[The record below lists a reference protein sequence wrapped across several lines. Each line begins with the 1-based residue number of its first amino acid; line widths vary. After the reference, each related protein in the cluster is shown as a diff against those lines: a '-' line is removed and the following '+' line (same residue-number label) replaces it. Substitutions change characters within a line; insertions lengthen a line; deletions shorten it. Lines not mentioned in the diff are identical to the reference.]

1 MPSELLDEANQDA
14 EEEFIFNEYAI
25 DDTLDPLNRLLLY
38 YQSDFSLQRLV
49 LVRELC
55 STAQY
60 AGYAE
65 SARAIVPL
73 LTSFTQDAE
82 PVVRQALVE
91 QLFPLAQFFVQQGGE
106 AGYQYL
112 LNAFLPT
119 AFELLVDKNV
129 EVGVVA
135 LETIQKLAQLVHK
148 EHVQSHLLNVVM
160 TLAHD
165 ERAEDYRVVAAQL
178 FNDLAPQFGSVFCTT
193 VVLGELE
200 LLSNDSSFTV
210 RRTVGSNLGGV
221 CAVLTT
227 EEAQR
232 TVLSLYLTL
241 CGDEIWGVRQACAES
256 IEKVSE
262 GLPETMRVQFI
273 VPAFQKLLEDDSRW
287 VRTRAYE
294 SLGRLLHTLRS
305 EDISPELLRLFTEMA
320 FQSDN
325 VESPLSEYCA
335 FCFPAVVQ
343 VIGPSR
349 WPEVADAYATMLKD
363 VQWKVRKSLA
373 YSLHEMAQLLGTEI
387 TEEAIV
393 PAFELLLRD
402 LDDIKRGAVLNAE
415 KFLALVTPATRDRL
429 VPLLC
434 HVPLESENW
443 RLRNEVA
450 KRIGAVAVLLSPDSP
465 SFSSVLALVSRL
477 LDDSVME
484 VRTSTYEPVAVILK
498 HLRGANDEKYQN
510 YLSSIVKLATAYSFR
525 GRQMFAYVTEQV
537 VKVGADDVL
546 ENALLDGMVK
556 LAMDPVVN
564 TRLVVDTVA
573 ERTILKNDR
582 WAGNNKVQEAI
593 SVLQQQAASQE
604 EIDAAAENAEAAVAN
619 TQIMHE
625 DGTSDAAGA
634 ENQDPLADEQQH
646 QVQEGGAP
654 SPPTTTTAAA
664 AVEGQ
669 QQQRPQPQL
678 AATATA
684 PGAGGVLGTGTGNAL
699 SGANA
704 ADATAVAIG
713 SGGAPLGAPVAGA
726 I

>member
-1 MPSELLDEANQDA
+1 MPTELLDDSTQDA

-25 DDTLDPLNRLLLY
+25 DDSLDPLNRLLMY

-49 LVRELC
+49 LVRELA
-55 STAQY
+55 STAQF

-65 SARAIVPL
+65 SARSIVPL
-73 LTSFTQDAE
+73 LTTFTQDAE

-91 QLFPLAQFFVQQGGE
+91 QLYPLAEFFVQQGSD
-106 AGYQYL
+106 AGYQCL

-135 LETIQKLAQLVHK
+135 LEAIQKLAQLVHK
-148 EHVQSHLLNVVM
+148 EDVQSHLLNVVM

-178 FNDLAPQFGSVFCTT
+178 FNDLAPQFGSEFSTT

-232 TVLSLYLTL
+232 TVLSLYITL

-256 IEKVSE
+256 IEKVAS
-262 GLPETMRVQFI
+262 GLPESMRVQFI

-305 EDISPELLRLFTEMA
+305 EDISPELLRLFTDMA

-335 FCFPAVVQ
+335 YCFPAVVQ

-349 WPEVADAYATMLKD
+349 WNEVADAYATMLKD

-373 YSLHEMAQLLGTEI
+373 YSLHEMAALLGTTI
-387 TEEAIV
+387 AEEAIV

-415 KFLALVTPATRDRL
+415 RFLALVTPATRDRL

-465 SFSSVLALVSRL
+465 SFPSVLALVSRL

-484 VRTSTYEPVAVILK
+484 VRTSTYEPVAIILK
-498 HLRGANDEKYQN
+498 HLRAANDEKYQN
-510 YLSSIVKLATAYSFR
+510 YLASIVKLATAYSFR

-546 ENALLDGMVK
+546 ESALLDGIVK

-564 TRLVVDTVA
+564 TRLVVDSVA
-573 ERTILKNDR
+573 GRTILRNHK
-582 WAGNNKVQEAI
+582 WAGNNKVQEAVA
-593 SVLQQQAASQE
+593 VLQQQAASQE
-604 EIDAAAENAEAAVAN
+604 EVDAAAEAAEAAVAN
-619 TQIMHE
+619 TQILNGNE
-625 DGTSDAAGA
+625 DGGGEAGSM
-634 ENQDPLADEQQH
+634 EMQQDEEQQAD
-646 QVQEGGAP
+646 GGAP
-654 SPPTTTTAAA
+654 SPALQAGPDD
-664 AVEGQ
+664 V
-669 QQQRPQPQL
+669 
-678 AATATA
+678 A
-684 PGAGGVLGTGTGNAL
+684 PGAGGTGGEDEAVPPCGLWPQGAPTVSTEASSGSSSVVSLGG
-699 SGANA
+699 
-704 ADATAVAIG
+704 TAVVGDI
-713 SGGAPLGAPVAGA
+713 
-726 I
+726 

>member
-1 MPSELLDEANQDA
+1 MPTELLDDANQDA

-25 DDTLDPLNRLLLY
+25 DDSLDPLNRLLMY

-49 LVRELC
+49 LVRELS
-55 STAQY
+55 STAHF

-65 SARAIVPL
+65 SARSIVPL
-73 LTSFTQDAE
+73 LTTFTQDAE

-91 QLFPLAQFFVQQGGE
+91 QLFPLAEFFVQEGSE
-106 AGYQYL
+106 AGYQCL

-135 LETIQKLAQLVHK
+135 LEAIQKLAQLVHK

-178 FNDLAPQFGSVFCTT
+178 FNDLAPQFGTEFSTT

-232 TVLSLYLTL
+232 TVLSLYITL

-256 IEKVSE
+256 IEKVSS
-262 GLPETMRVQFI
+262 GLPESMRVQFI

-305 EDISPELLRLFTEMA
+305 EDISPELLRLFTDMA

-335 FCFPAVVQ
+335 YCFPAVVQ
-343 VIGPSR
+343 AIGPSR
-349 WPEVADAYATMLKD
+349 WNEVADAYATMLKD

-373 YSLHEMAQLLGTEI
+373 YSLHEMAALLGTCI

-415 KFLALVTPATRDRL
+415 RFLALVTPATRDRL

-450 KRIGAVAVLLSPDSP
+450 KRIGAVAVLLPPDSP

-484 VRTSTYEPVAVILK
+484 VRASTYEPVAIILK
-498 HLRGANDEKYQN
+498 HLRAANDEKYQN
-510 YLSSIVKLATAYSFR
+510 YLASIVKLATAYSFR

-537 VKVGADDVL
+537 VKIGADDVL
-546 ENALLDGMVK
+546 ESALLDGLVK

-564 TRLVVDTVA
+564 TRLVVDSVA
-573 ERTILKNDR
+573 DRTILRNEKWAKNS
-582 WAGNNKVQEAI
+582 KVQEAVL
-593 SVLQQQAASQE
+593 VLQQQAASQE
-604 EIDAAAENAEAAVAN
+604 EADMAAEAAEAAVAN
-619 TQIMHE
+619 TQILNGNE
-625 DGTSDAAGA
+625 NAGCKDAAV
-634 ENQDPLADEQQH
+634 EVQHDEEQQ
-646 QVQEGGAP
+646 VDGGAP
-654 SPPTTTTAAA
+654 SPALQASPDGVATGMGSMMREGGDGTAGGLWPQGAPADAAA
-664 AVEGQ
+664 A
-669 QQQRPQPQL
+669 
-678 AATATA
+678 
-684 PGAGGVLGTGTGNAL
+684 PGSCSHPGSVDGV
-699 SGANA
+699 
-704 ADATAVAIG
+704 TAVGDI
-713 SGGAPLGAPVAGA
+713 
-726 I
+726 

>member
-1 MPSELLDEANQDA
+1 MPTELLDDTNQDA

-25 DDTLDPLNRLLLY
+25 DDSLDPLNRLLMY

-49 LVRELC
+49 LVRELS
-55 STAQY
+55 STAHF

-65 SARAIVPL
+65 SARSIVPL
-73 LTSFTQDAE
+73 LTTFTQDAE

-91 QLFPLAQFFVQQGGE
+91 QLFPLAEFFVQEGSE
-106 AGYQYL
+106 AGYQCL

-135 LETIQKLAQLVHK
+135 LEAIQKLAQLVQK

-178 FNDLAPQFGSVFCTT
+178 FNDLAPQFGSEFSTT

-232 TVLSLYLTL
+232 TVLSLYITL

-256 IEKVSE
+256 IEKVSS
-262 GLPETMRVQFI
+262 GLPESMRVQFI

-305 EDISPELLRLFTEMA
+305 EDISPELLRLFTDMA

-335 FCFPAVVQ
+335 YCFPAVVQ
-343 VIGPSR
+343 AIGPSR
-349 WPEVADAYATMLKD
+349 WNEVADAYATMLKD

-373 YSLHEMAQLLGTEI
+373 YSLHEMAALLGTGI

-450 KRIGAVAVLLSPDSP
+450 KRIGAVAVLLPPDSP

-484 VRTSTYEPVAVILK
+484 VRASTYEPVAIILK
-498 HLRGANDEKYQN
+498 HLRAANDEKYQN
-510 YLSSIVKLATAYSFR
+510 YLASIVKLATAYSFR

-537 VKVGADDVL
+537 VKIGADDVL
-546 ENALLDGMVK
+546 ESALLDGIVK

-564 TRLVVDTVA
+564 TRLVVDSVA
-573 ERTILKNDR
+573 DRTILRNER
-582 WAGNNKVQEAI
+582 WARNTKVQEAI

-604 EIDAAAENAEAAVAN
+604 EVDVAAEAAEAAVAN
-619 TQIMHE
+619 TQILNGHE
-625 DGTSDAAGA
+625 NADCRGA
-634 ENQDPLADEQQH
+634 DMETQHDEEQQAD
-646 QVQEGGAP
+646 GGAP
-654 SPPTTTTAAA
+654 SPALQATPDGVAAGVGIMMSESDGGTAGRLWPQGTPAEAA
-664 AVEGQ
+664 E
-669 QQQRPQPQL
+669 
-678 AATATA
+678 A
-684 PGAGGVLGTGTGNAL
+684 PGSCSKPGSVDGVR
-699 SGANA
+699 
-704 ADATAVAIG
+704 AVG
-713 SGGAPLGAPVAGA
+713 DV
-726 I
+726 

>member
-1 MPSELLDEANQDA
+1 MSTELLDESTQDA

-25 DDTLDPLNRLLLY
+25 DDSLDPLNRLLMY
-38 YQSDFSLQRLV
+38 YRSDFSLQRLV
-49 LVRELC
+49 LVRDLS
-55 STAQY
+55 STAQF

-65 SARAIVPL
+65 SARSIVPL
-73 LTSFTQDAE
+73 LATFTQDAE

-91 QLFPLAQFFVQQGGE
+91 QLYPLAELFVCQGGD
-106 AGYQYL
+106 AGYQCL

-135 LETIQKLAQLVHK
+135 LEAIQRLAQLVHK
-148 EHVQSHLLNVVM
+148 EDVQSHLLNVVM

-178 FNDLAPQFGSVFCTT
+178 FNDLAPQFGSDFSTT

-232 TVLSLYLTL
+232 TVLSLYITL

-256 IEKVSE
+256 IEKVSS
-262 GLPETMRVQFI
+262 GLPKSMRVQFI

-294 SLGRLLHTLRS
+294 SLGHLLHTLRS
-305 EDISPELLRLFTEMA
+305 EDISPELLHLFTDMA

-335 FCFPAVVQ
+335 YCFPAVVQ

-349 WPEVADAYATMLKD
+349 WNEVADAYETMLKD

-373 YSLHEMAQLLGTEI
+373 YSLHEMAALLGTAI

-465 SFSSVLALVSRL
+465 SFPSVLALVSRL

-484 VRTSTYEPVAVILK
+484 VRTSTYEPVAIILK
-498 HLRGANDEKYQN
+498 HLRTAKDDKYQS
-510 YLSSIVKLATAYSFR
+510 YLASIVKLATAYSFR

-537 VKVGADDVL
+537 VEVGADDVL
-546 ENALLDGMVK
+546 ENVLLDGMVK

-564 TRLVVDTVA
+564 TRLVVDKVA
-573 ERTILKNDR
+573 GRTILRSHK
-582 WAGNNKVQEAI
+582 WAGNSKVQEAMA
-593 SVLQQQAASQE
+593 VLRQQAASQE
-604 EIDAAAENAEAAVAN
+604 EMDAAAEAAEAAIAN
-619 TQIMHE
+619 TQILNDNE
-625 DGTSDAAGA
+625 EGGGEVGA
-634 ENQDPLADEQQH
+634 MEMQRDEEQQAD
-646 QVQEGGAP
+646 GGAS
-654 SPPTTTTAAA
+654 SPALHSSHDGENA
-664 AVEGQ
+664 
-669 QQQRPQPQL
+669 
-678 AATATA
+678 
-684 PGAGGVLGTGTGNAL
+684 GAGGMGFDDKAGPPSGLWSQGAPDMSAEAPGSSRSGVSLG
-699 SGANA
+699 
-704 ADATAVAIG
+704 DATVVGNI
-713 SGGAPLGAPVAGA
+713 
-726 I
+726 